1 MTMQFK
7 WTEPGQWWWVARLV
21 GVAGVVVATGVL
33 SPIGAFAVSSAQE
46 DSAAPVEVPSYDP
59 AGRRDPFRPYVQS
72 FERPTI
78 TGEVTPLQQY
88 DLSQLRLVAVVTDE
102 KNPAG
107 TRAVVED
114 NSGLGF
120 IVRVGTP
127 IGQTRGRVASI
138 ERDRILVESWP
149 TNVFGEQSRTVT
161 VKELD
166 AGEEAKR

>member
-1 MTMQFK
+1 MQSK
-7 WTEPGQWWWVARLV
+7 LIQWGKCWLVLRLI
-21 GVAGVVVATGVL
+21 GVAGVAVAAGVL

-46 DSAAPVEVPSYDP
+46 DSGATAEVPSYDP
-59 AGRRDPFRPYVQS
+59 EGRRDPFRPYVQT
-72 FERPTI
+72 FERRTI
-78 TGEVTPLQQY
+78 TGELTPLQQY

-102 KNPAG
+102 RNPAG

-114 NSGLGF
+114 SAGLGF

-149 TNVFGEQSRTVT
+149 SNVFGEQSRTVT